1 MHHPQENAYRKL
13 RADRKVAVIGSGIS
27 GLSAAWLLSR
37 SCHVTLFEAD
47 DRPGGHSNT
56 ADVAVGDRTIPVD
69 TGFIV
74 YNERNY
80 PNLTAMFSYLGVETE
95 ASEMSFSASLD
106 NGAFEYG
113 GSNIATLLAQKSNIL
128 RFSFWRM
135 VYDIFRFYRHAP
147 AAARS
152 EADQDLTLGD
162 YLDARGY
169 SKRFVRDHILPM
181 GAAIWSTTPE
191 QMRAYPLAA
200 FTRFFE
206 SHGLLTLV
214 DRPQWRTVT
223 GGSRSYVTRMLEQI
237 SGPVR
242 LNTPVERIVRD
253 DSGVRLVAGGTEQ
266 RFDAVVVATHGDQA
280 LRLLDNPAE
289 EERNLL
295 SAFRYTTNEAWLHSD
310 ERLMP
315 AHRKVWSSWNYL
327 ERRDRGT
334 PNLCVTY
341 WMNRLQN
348 IDERVPLFVT
358 LNPCE
363 EIRPELVHQR
373 YTYMHPLFDKAAI
386 DAQRDLWRIQGQ
398 GNVWYCGAHFGS
410 GFHEDGLQ
418 SGLAA
423 AEAIAGVRRPWNVE
437 DESGRI
443 FLEPERVAAE

>member
-1 MHHPQENAYRKL
+1 MQQLRENTYRKI

-37 SCHVTLFEAD
+37 SCQVTLFEAD
-47 DRPGGHSNT
+47 GRPGGHSNT
-56 ADVAVGDRTIPVD
+56 VDVAIGDRNIPVD

-80 PNLTAMFSYLGVETE
+80 PNLTALFSYLGIETE
-95 ASEMSFSASLD
+95 ASEMSFAASLD

-147 AAARS
+147 SIAKTSTDR
-152 EADQDLTLGD
+152 DLTLGD

-169 SKRFVRDHILPM
+169 SKRFVQDHILPM

-206 SHGLLTLV
+206 SHGLLSLV

-223 GGSRSYVTRMLEQI
+223 GGSRVYVTRMLEQI
-237 SGPVR
+237 SGPVH
-242 LNTPVERIVRD
+242 LNTPVQRIIREKD
-253 DSGVRLVAGGTEQ
+253 GVRLFVDDAEE
-266 RFDAVVVATHGDQA
+266 RFDAVIVATHGDQA
-280 LRLLDNPAE
+280 LKLLDDAGE
-289 EERNLL
+289 EEQRLL

-327 ERRDRGT
+327 ERRDGGA
-334 PNLCVTY
+334 PSLCVTY

-348 IDERVPLFVT
+348 IDERIPLFVT

-363 EIRPELVHQR
+363 AIRPELVHER
-373 YTYMHPLFDKAAI
+373 LTYTHPLFDKAAI
-386 DAQRDLWRIQGQ
+386 EAQRDLWRIQGR

-423 AEAIAGVRRPWNVE
+423 AEAVAGVRRPWTVN